1 MSEKNTKLR
10 DRLEALV
17 GEMCEKLG
25 PRPPG
30 SQAERRAAEWVAQ
43 RLAEQGYEP
52 QLEEFECPAHGAD
65 GAVLTGLDKDADM
78 DIYPTQ
84 HSPTGRVTGPLH
96 WLGFGEEHLRQDVA
110 GRIGVLMAT
119 GDRHELHR
127 LLERLE
133 AAGMLAVIA
142 VGPYGDTITGK
153 AVRPGSLQQM
163 LTTTVSIRTALE
175 LSRYFGREVT
185 LEVTGSR
192 PTAEGRSQNV
202 VAELPGAGPN
212 VLVVCAHYDTAPH
225 SPGAL
230 DNASGTALML
240 ELARS
245 LRGQRF
251 PATVLFVATGAG
263 EFGADDGCGQGAKA
277 LFARRLEELPRVIG
291 CFAIDAVGCRLGVRH
306 LRLWGPKPFR
316 SAVPEFA
323 GVARD
328 ERPPGGCGDGSAH
341 HCGLATVAL
350 MDDYA
355 SNPFLHGPGDTPE
368 ILDFEAMA
376 GMLKVCQRIV
386 TALAATD
393 PPYRY
398 RRRGEL
404 LIRPARWEDIPA
416 MGEITREAFGPY
428 SMSRMKE
435 DFFGAPL
442 GGKPWHHYKVR
453 SVCDHARRAIDSF
466 IVAEWA
472 GRVVGY
478 ASYSLDE
485 EQRLAE
491 VGNNAVLPDYQRRG
505 IATALQEEIM
515 ARFAEEGYQH
525 WTVAT
530 LSNDL
535 PAQRLYAKMG
545 FEEYIRSIMYLR
557 K

>member
-1 MSEKNTKLR
+1 
-10 DRLEALV
+10 
-17 GEMCEKLG
+17 MCESLG

-30 SQAERRAAEWVAQ
+30 SSAERRAAEWLAE
-43 RLAEQGYEP
+43 RLAELGYEP
-52 QLEEFECPAHGAD
+52 QLEEFDCPAHGAEAARLSGLD
-65 GAVLTGLDKDADM
+65 GAAD
-78 DIYPTQ
+78 IEVYPTQ
-84 HSPTGRVTGPLH
+84 HSPAGKVTGPLH
-96 WLGFGEEHLRQDVA
+96 WLGFGEQHLQQDVA

-119 GDRHELHR
+119 GDRRELHR
-127 LLERLE
+127 LLGRLE
-133 AAGMLAVIA
+133 SAGMLAVIA
-142 VGPYGDTITGK
+142 AGPYGDAVTGK
-153 AVRPGSLQQM
+153 AVRPGGLQRM
-163 LTTTVSIRTALE
+163 LTTTVSIRTALG
-175 LSRYFGREVT
+175 LTRHFGQEVT

-202 VAELPGAGPN
+202 VAELPGTGPN
-212 VLVVCAHYDTAPH
+212 ILVVCAHYDTAAH

-240 ELARS
+240 ELARC
-245 LRGQRF
+245 LRGQRL
-251 PATVLFVATGAG
+251 PATVLFVATGAE

-277 LFARRLEELPRVIG
+277 LFARRLGELPRMIG
-291 CFAIDAVGCRLGVRH
+291 CFAVDAVGCRLGVRH
-306 LRLWGPKPFR
+306 LRLWGPGPFR
-316 SAVPEFA
+316 RAVPEFA

-328 ERPPGGCGDGSAH
+328 ERRPGGCDDGSAH
-341 HCGLATVAL
+341 QYGLATVAL

-355 SNPFLHGPGDTPE
+355 SNPFFHGPDDTPE
-368 ILDFEAMA
+368 VLDFDAMA
-376 GMLKVCQRIV
+376 GMLKVCERIV
-386 TALAATD
+386 AALAATD

-404 LIRPARWEDIPA
+404 LVRPARRDDVSAIAEV
-416 MGEITREAFGPY
+416 TRESFGPY

-453 SVCDHARRAIDSF
+453 SVCGYARRALDCF
-466 IVAEWA
+466 VVAELA

-485 EQRLAE
+485 EQQLAE
-491 VGNNAVLPDYQRRG
+491 VGNNAVLPEYQRRG
-505 IATALQEEIM
+505 IATALQEEVM
-515 ARFAEEGYQH
+515 ARFAEEGYRH
-525 WTVAT
+525 WTVST

-545 FEEYIRSIMYLR
+545 FEEYIRVIMYLR